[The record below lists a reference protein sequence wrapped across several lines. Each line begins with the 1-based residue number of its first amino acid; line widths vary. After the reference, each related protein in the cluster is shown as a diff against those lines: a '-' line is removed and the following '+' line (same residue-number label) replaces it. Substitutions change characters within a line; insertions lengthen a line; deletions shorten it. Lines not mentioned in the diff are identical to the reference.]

1 MGTLGAIYTALSGMD
16 AFSQGLQT
24 ISNNVANLNT
34 PGYKASTINFTDV
47 YDQGEAGLNYSNEDD
62 DDVGSG
68 VKFVPPEVDFSQGQ
82 LQQTSGS
89 LDLGIQGSG
98 FLVLLSGGDT
108 YYARTGS
115 FAVDSQG
122 YITEQGTDYHLAV
135 LNSSDQAVAANVSS
149 METNPAAATTTITF
163 ADNLSSSA
171 TTDTVSNITVYDSNG
186 VQHTWQAQFTAS
198 TSTPGSWTV
207 SVVDETGATV
217 GTGTISFTDGQID
230 PSNDTITINTTPS
243 DAEPMSVELNFSGVT
258 SFSSGTTSTLEASS
272 VDGNAAGNLTGVT
285 VDQSGN
291 ISLSYDNGQTA
302 TLGPVAL
309 ADFQNPEELQRVS
322 GALFQNTNNAAQ
334 YRLVTS
340 ASSGAGTI
348 EAEQIE
354 SSNVDLSQQFG
365 ELIIIQ
371 RGFQACSEVVS
382 VSNDMIQQLF
392 GMRGQG

>member
-1 MGTLGAIYTALSGMD
+1 MTILGAVYTALSGMD

-34 PGYKASTINFTDV
+34 PGYKGSTINFTDV
-47 YDQGEAGLNYSNEDD
+47 FNQGDTGLNYSDD
-62 DDVGSG
+62 DEDNVGSG
-68 VKFVPPEVDFSQGQ
+68 VKFDNPEIDFSQGE

-89 LDLGIQGSG
+89 LDLAIQGGG
-98 FLVLLSGGDT
+98 FLVLLNGGNT
-108 YYARTGS
+108 YFARTGS

-135 LNSSDQAVAANVSS
+135 LNSSNQAVAANVSS
-149 METNPAAATTTITF
+149 METNPAAATTTIDF
-163 ADNLSSSA
+163 EDNLSSSA

-186 VQHTWQAQFTAS
+186 VQHTWQATFTPS

-217 GTGTISFTDGQID
+217 GTGTISFTNGQID
-230 PSNDTITINTTPS
+230 SSNDTITINTTPS
-243 DAEPMSVELNFSGVT
+243 GAEPMSVELDFSGVT
-258 SFSSGTTSTLEASS
+258 SFSSGTTSTLAVSS

-291 ISLSYDNGQTA
+291 ISLSYDNGKTA
-302 TLGPVAL
+302 TLGPVAM

-322 GALFQNTNNAAQ
+322 GALFQNGNSAQ
-334 YRLVTS
+334 YRLTTS
-340 ASSGAGTI
+340 ASSGVGTI
-348 EAEQIE
+348 ESQQIE

-371 RGFQACSEVVS
+371 RGFQACSEVIS